1 MLNIIIT
8 LIVILSM
15 VSIMILCK
23 LLNGTNNA
31 FKTVTA
37 VVMIIANLVLAN
49 IIYSIGQ
56 AGSML
61 EQVSDVMKPIIIF
74 TIFPVNM
81 ILMACPIGLQLAK
94 WKLEDIVTRKLI
106 NKIILYVIF
115 DIFFIIIECLYIK
128 SYTMQY
134 F

>member
-1 MLNIIIT
+1 
-8 LIVILSM
+8 M

-23 LLNGTNNA
+23 LLSGTNNA

-37 VVMIIANLVLAN
+37 VAMIIVNIILAN

-115 DIFFIIIECLYIK
+115 DIFFIVIECLYIK